1 MNILVTGFN
10 GFLGQEVK
18 LFFESAGHT
27 VQGIPRQVLM
37 NGGVLLDEMVALAD
51 VVINLAGASLFHRWT
66 DDYKQVILSSR
77 QLGTRNIVDAINR
90 TTGDKEPGTGV
101 RLLINASATG
111 IYPAGAYCDEGTEE
125 TGSDFLADVVRAW
138 EKEAVRVRDVR
149 VVILRFGVIAGSG
162 GGVVRTL
169 MPLIRLHLGVVVGD
183 GQQPFPVIHV
193 DDVTGFMLYA
203 VNQGNIEGIY
213 NMVTPEET
221 DYNGFVKALSRIC
234 RSWITFSIP
243 EGVLKLVVG
252 SLSAI
257 LTQTAH
263 VVPRRLL
270 ESGYQLK
277 CRNVEEVTDRVAGSL

>member
-1 MNILVTGFN
+1 MNILVTGLS

-18 LFFESAGHT
+18 RFFESVGHT

-37 NGGVLLDEMVALAD
+37 NGGVLLDEMIARGD

-66 DDYKQVILSSR
+66 DDYKQVILHSR

-101 RLLINASATG
+101 KLLINASATG

-125 TGSDFLADVVRAW
+125 IGSDFLAEVVRAW
-138 EKEAVRVRDVR
+138 EKEAMCVRGVRI
-149 VVILRFGVIAGSG
+149 VILRFGVIAGSG

-183 GQQPFPVIHV
+183 GRQSFPVIHV

-203 VNQGNIEGIY
+203 VNHGDIKGIY
-213 NMVTPEET
+213 NMVTPEEM

-243 EGVLKLVVG
+243 EGVLKLAVG

-277 CRNVEEVTDRVAGSL
+277 CRNVEEVADWVAGSL